1 MKPVFI
7 IAIVIVAMIGVMVP
21 SVFAESTHVDCDNLI
36 PYALLMGC
44 DLRDK
49 NLQGVKLMQADL
61 SGADLSGADLSG
73 ADLSGA
79 DLSNAITD
87 GIYFSHMF
95 GEFGSEPGQLYKPG
109 GISVDDERK
118 IYVADFYNN
127 RIQIFNFDGSV
138 NSIIEVDGRP
148 HGVEIKDDKIYVVK
162 WFGGN
167 QDINEYDK
175 NPHIDIFYKNGTKIS
190 AIQGPLKPVD
200 IAIDDSGKIYVS
212 DYLTGSIQI
221 YNSSGILENILTI
234 IDSDNSLIINDKCLP
249 NENCSKYAKL
259 AGITLDESKN
269 ILVTDFLNHRVLK
282 LNSSGQIILEFKVP
296 YEHGGKFDRPTNIE
310 FNDST
315 NEVFVTDNSDR
326 LFVFDSSGNFKNL
339 YGESGQNIREFSAP
353 HGIVMD
359 KFGYVYVAEY
369 LNHRIQV
376 FENITPYTLTNFKI
390 QGANL
395 TDANLSNL
403 NFSGMDLSGVVL
415 KGANLTD
422 ANLEGVNFSGMDLS
436 GVVLKG
442 ANLSSSD
449 LSNLN
454 FSGMDLSGVVLKDA
468 LLRNANLKNTN
479 LTDANLEGVNFS
491 GMDLSGV
498 VLKDALLRNAN
509 LKNTNLTD
517 ANLEGANLRNAN
529 LQDTNLT
536 DSVLKNTNLTNANL
550 KGANLTG
557 ANLGD
562 AYSWYKM
569 IFDLITGKGI
579 CFFCT

>member
-61 SGADLSGADLSG
+61 SGADLSGADLSE
-73 ADLSGA
+73 A

-479 LTDANLEGVNFS
+479 LTDANLEG
-491 GMDLSGV
+491 
-498 VLKDALLRNAN
+498 
-509 LKNTNLTD
+509 
-517 ANLEGANLRNAN
+517 ANLRNAN